1 MTTENQATDAI
12 GVVNDTIAQTYA
24 VLEDFL
30 QKMGVDQNSIDVFKS
45 SADVKGYIGNAAQ
58 VAVAYYEGDTSGMAH
73 AIAGIATGVLVTAVM
88 AAAFPSAAFA
98 ITVGI
103 GAGIAFDIYTEPHW
117 DAFWSDLMAKTD
129 REAQNIMQDMQ
140 GMFNQMSQDFSNISS
155 AISDAIINA
164 PDPLVPTTVYVR
176 RDPLIL
182 DLDGDGIEI
191 TPLSGNVMFDTN
203 GDTIKTATAWVSGDD
218 GILVWDRNGNGTI
231 DSGAEIFG
239 DEMIMSNGQKAQNGF
254 EALKAMNSDNNGDLN
269 TVFDARDGLYSAV
282 RIWRDLNQDG
292 ISQANELQ
300 TLAAAGVASIG
311 LSYGS
316 PTLQNGS
323 TPAYVDAS
331 MLAEG
336 SFTRANGTVGQAG
349 SFLLT
354 QNNSIREF
362 TPVTVSQAALVLP
375 NIQGSGVVRDL
386 REAA

>member
-1 MTTENQATDAI
+1 MAKIIIYTPSPEAANTLRNQLNNPLNAVDAVTAANNTVQATINFDRDAAIDLLI
-12 GVVNDTIAQTYA
+12 G
-24 VLEDFL
+24 
-30 QKMGVDQNSIDVFKS
+30 
-45 SADVKGYIGNAAQ
+45 
-58 VAVAYYEGDTSGMAH
+58 
-73 AIAGIATGVLVTAVM
+73 LVTAQPWYIGM
-88 AAAFPSAAFA
+88 GLNAPTADAIKQAARLLEGRQNQIDSAVSAA
-98 ITVGI
+98 
-103 GAGIAFDIYTEPHW
+103 
-117 DAFWSDLMAKTD
+117 
-129 REAQNIMQDMQ
+129 
-140 GMFNQMSQDFSNISS
+140 ISGS
-155 AISDAIINA
+155 